1 MFCRRVWM
9 GMTILIL
16 GLGSFIPGTQAE
28 TPFDISLCLAG
39 PVTALSSTNELTLLG
54 VDLKGVTISNH
65 ENKVFDSLFYH
76 FLGVS
81 RISNGQVDGRGY
93 AKISDV
99 NGDLIFTET
108 TTVGPL
114 AQPRWKIKFLHGTG
128 KWKGITGGGDVVSIT
143 RRSPLAE
150 GMFRACYSIR
160 GTFELPK

>member
-1 MFCRRVWM
+1 MRTLSILSSITIIFFV
-9 GMTILIL
+9 ILIP
-16 GLGSFIPGTQAE
+16 FAQAE
-28 TPFDISLCLAG
+28 TPFDISLCVAG
-39 PVTALSSTNELTLLG
+39 PVTALSSTDELTLLG
-54 VDLKGVTISNH
+54 VELKGVTISNQ

-76 FLGVS
+76 FFGVS
-81 RISNGQVDGRGY
+81 RISHGQVDARGY
-93 AKISDV
+93 SKITDV

-114 AQPRWKIKFLHGTG
+114 TKPSWKLKFLHGTG

-150 GMFRACYSIR
+150 GTYRACYSIR